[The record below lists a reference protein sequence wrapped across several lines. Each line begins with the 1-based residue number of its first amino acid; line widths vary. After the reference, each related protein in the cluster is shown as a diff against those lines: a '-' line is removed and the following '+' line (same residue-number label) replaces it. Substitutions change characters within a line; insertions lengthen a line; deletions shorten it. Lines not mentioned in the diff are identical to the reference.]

1 MNNSDQILIEKYI
14 NNQLTAAEK
23 ISFEQQLSV
32 DTDLRDAT
40 FKAKLYWAMLQHP
53 LGKSLLI
60 DNVLN
65 NNNTVE
71 TALLQQTYTL
81 EEILDMFTPIDYL
94 ESEAITRGAAPKNQ
108 ATLVNLV
115 VAPPNSIDCTNMPLS
130 FILHNALP
138 YPLFIVVY
146 DNLEEEVLRQTI
158 PADRTNFEVA
168 VNNLAPGRY
177 YWRIQLDKSV
187 NNETLRRQY
196 GTATG
201 SFTRFGHLYQS

>member
-1 MNNSDQILIEKYI
+1 
-14 NNQLTAAEK
+14 
-23 ISFEQQLSV
+23 
-32 DTDLRDAT
+32 
-40 FKAKLYWAMLQHP
+40 
-53 LGKSLLI
+53 
-60 DNVLN
+60 
-65 NNNTVE
+65 
-71 TALLQQTYTL
+71 
-81 EEILDMFTPIDYL
+81 
-94 ESEAITRGAAPKNQ
+94 
-108 ATLVNLV
+108 
-115 VAPPNSIDCTNMPLS
+115 MPLS